1 MNKTKAKRKP
11 GWLNHWIRPVEL
23 DFITP
28 ESLEAAV
35 RALNA
40 QQTRQIVGGRRFRR
54 FDVWLS
60 LVDADTYRYRMTLLT
75 GRDITVEAKGQLK
88 RDHEDT
94 RCTARIRIAPRFYII
109 GLTLS
114 AFVVFMVASP
124 LHSLKGL
131 LLCGLLILAVLGV
144 LLLECPA
151 PVLRARPSHPAR
163 AAQHAAQLL
172 AKSSSIWLTA
182 EMLTG

>member
-1 MNKTKAKRKP
+1 
-11 GWLNHWIRPVEL
+11 
-23 DFITP
+23 
-28 ESLEAAV
+28 
-35 RALNA
+35 
-40 QQTRQIVGGRRFRR
+40 
-54 FDVWLS
+54 
-60 LVDADTYRYRMTLLT
+60 
-75 GRDITVEAKGQLK
+75 VEAKGQLK

-144 LLLECPA
+144 SYWSAQRQCY
-151 PVLRARPSHPAR
+151 VLARRIQLALHNTPPSYWQSR
-163 AAQHAAQLL
+163 RL
-172 AKSSSIWLTA
+172 S
-182 EMLTG
+182 G